1 MIGIQHAL
9 LSASMVVL
17 VLTTSVGV
25 ATVTGKAAAGA
36 QTQGSC
42 QALVPNYEGTATVT
56 VDKTQAKPGDTVTI
70 VGKGFPPG
78 AEVKVSVG
86 GTVVGTPTANDNGAF
101 TFAFTVPGDA
111 AAGPITVSASC
122 EPIVINQTVS
132 VLAETS
138 GNLPKT
144 GSNVWNEVRIGG
156 ALILIGA
163 VLVIAVRKRRMA
175 PV

>member
-1 MIGIQHAL
+1 MIGIRRAL

-25 ATVTGKAAAGA
+25 ATVTGAAAGA

-56 VDKTQAKPGDTVTI
+56 VDKTQAKPGDTVTL

-86 GTVVGTPTANDNGAF
+86 GTVVGTPTADDQGGF

-122 EPIVINQTVS
+122 EPIVVNQTVS
-132 VLAETS
+132 VLAETT

-156 ALILIGA
+156 ALILVGA

>member
-1 MIGIQHAL
+1 MIGIRRAL

-17 VLTTSVGV
+17 VLTTSIGV
-25 ATVTGKAAAGA
+25 ATVTGAAAGA

-42 QALVPNYEGTATVT
+42 QALVPNYEGNATVT

-86 GTVVGTPTANDNGAF
+86 GTVVATPTADDSGSF
-101 TFAFTVPGDA
+101 TLAFTVPGDA

-122 EPIVINQTVS
+122 EPIVVNQTVS
-132 VLAETS
+132 VLGATT

-144 GSNVWNEVRIGG
+144 GSNVWNEVRVAG
-156 ALILIGA
+156 ALILVGA

>member
-1 MIGIQHAL
+1 MRGIRRAL

-17 VLTTSVGV
+17 VLATSIGV
-25 ATVTGKAAAGA
+25 ATVTGAAAGA

-42 QALVPNYEGTATVT
+42 QALVPNYEGNATVT

-86 GTVVGTPTANDNGAF
+86 GTVVGTPTADDQGSF

-111 AAGPITVSASC
+111 SAGTITVSASC
-122 EPIVINQTVS
+122 EPIVLNQTVT
-132 VLAETS
+132 VLGETT

-144 GSNVWNEVRIGG
+144 GTNVWNEVRIAG
-156 ALILIGA
+156 ALILVGA
-163 VLVIAVRKRRMA
+163 VLVIAVRRRRTA

>member
-1 MIGIQHAL
+1 MIGIRRAL

-25 ATVTGKAAAGA
+25 ATVTGAAAGA

-78 AEVKVSVG
+78 AEVKVLG
-86 GTVVGTPTANDNGAF
+86 G
-101 TFAFTVPGDA
+101 
-111 AAGPITVSASC
+111 
-122 EPIVINQTVS
+122 
-132 VLAETS
+132 
-138 GNLPKT
+138 
-144 GSNVWNEVRIGG
+144 RHRGG
-156 ALILIGA
+156 HPDRGRLGRLH
-163 VLVIAVRKRRMA
+163 LRLHRSR
-175 PV
+175 